1 MAETRGLGEFVVSP
15 TDTESAESAE
25 VGPRQ
30 VLGAD
35 EARTWAHVY
44 LNSGWAV
51 TAGPG
56 LNESGVCSC
65 HLGTACRT
73 PGKHAHPG
81 WGEGRSSRSKKG
93 KSAGRKT
100 MSHESVESYWANTN
114 ALWTAKPVDQV
125 FVVPYLSKLVVAD
138 VDNMDKWLQLSE
150 ERDIPETLWQR
161 SGSGRG
167 GHFLFWYDWGM
178 DEGREL
184 PRIRGKIP
192 GGAGEIK
199 WRGIIAV
206 APSVHASGGR
216 YEWANWGTPIAHA
229 PEWLIERNT
238 SGNFAGLLSSSED
251 FPASYAAAAG
261 NIYLQGMFREDM
273 GSLKN
278 LGRVSTGR
286 PVALFP
292 AVLRMSQWIDA
303 GWISE
308 DEVVATVMGA
318 CDENGMFTDYGE
330 DELMRQ
336 INNALD
342 AGRSGNT
349 V

>member
-15 TDTESAESAE
+15 AE
-25 VGPRQ
+25 VNGPHQ
-30 VLGAD
+30 VLRAE
-35 EARTWAHVY
+35 EARTWASVY
-44 LNSGWAV
+44 LASGWAV

-81 WGEGRSSRSKKG
+81 WGEGKRGKPGRRVMSS
-93 KSAGRKT
+93 
-100 MSHESVESYWANTN
+100 ESVQTYWADNN
-114 ALWTAKPVDQV
+114 ALWQQKPVDQV
-125 FVVPYLSKLVVAD
+125 FVVPYLSCLVVAD
-138 VDNMDKWLQLSE
+138 VDNMEAWEKVVE
-150 ERDIPETLWQR
+150 EYNVPETLWQR

-167 GHFLFWYDWGM
+167 GHYLFWYDWGCA
-178 DEGREL
+178 EGAAL
-184 PRIRGKIP
+184 PRVPGKLP
-192 GGAGEIK
+192 RGAGEIK

-206 APSVHASGGR
+206 APSVHESGGR

-229 PEWLIERNT
+229 PSWMVEKT
-238 SGNFAGLLSSSED
+238 VSGSVAGVLSGAD
-251 FPASYAAAAG
+251 FPKSYAEAAATG

-292 AVLRMSQWIDA
+292 AVLRMAQWIDA

-308 DEVVATVMGA
+308 DEVISVVIGA
-318 CDENGMFTDYGE
+318 CEENGMFADYGE

-342 AGRSGNT
+342 AGRSGSS